1 MGKNE
6 CFSTCFFIKYFSF
19 HLMIFIICCKSFYF
33 SFCVANIKQHS
44 SGSPTSMSR
53 LHRARHSN
61 STSTSHNELSAFISE
76 EYLRHARK
84 RSPSTDVI
92 MDSPTHKRS
101 RLV

>member
-1 MGKNE
+1 M
-6 CFSTCFFIKYFSF
+6 
-19 HLMIFIICCKSFYF
+19 CCKSFYF
-33 SFCVANIKQHS
+33 SFHVANIKQHS